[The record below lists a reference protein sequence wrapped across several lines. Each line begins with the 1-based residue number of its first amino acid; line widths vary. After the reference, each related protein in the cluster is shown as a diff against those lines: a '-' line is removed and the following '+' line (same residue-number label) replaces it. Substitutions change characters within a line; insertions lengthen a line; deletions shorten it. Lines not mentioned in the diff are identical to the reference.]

1 METKKT
7 SRADL
12 ENKKGLCLEVG
23 FIVIL
28 VASLLAFNL
37 KSYNRSEIEIVPWD
51 PESEIDYIPDVTTP
65 TPPPPAKLPD
75 IVVTD
80 INRVDNSAV
89 VEDVFVNVDDNANMA
104 QDEYIPPA
112 LPEEEEVVV
121 DDYVLV
127 AEKEPEFPGGV
138 DALYAYLRDHIKYPT
153 VAKETGITG
162 KVYVSF
168 IVEKDGS
175 ITDLKLMRDI
185 GGGCGQEALRV
196 VRSMPKWTPGKQQGR
211 AVRVKFNLPISFNL
225 Q

>member
-7 SRADL
+7 PRADL

-51 PESEIDYIPDVTTP
+51 PGSEIDYIPDVTTP

-127 AEKEPEFPGGV
+127 AEKEPEFQGGV